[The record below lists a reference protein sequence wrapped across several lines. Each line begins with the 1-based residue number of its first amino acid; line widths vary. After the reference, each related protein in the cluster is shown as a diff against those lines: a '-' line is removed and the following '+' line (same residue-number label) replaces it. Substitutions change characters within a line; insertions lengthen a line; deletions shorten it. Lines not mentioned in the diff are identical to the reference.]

1 MVSKKIRTD
10 EKGRKWQRPLRSTAN
25 LNKIVSAV
33 ELRGA
38 QIQPGFR
45 VKVCHLYYSN
55 LVSYLFLLLQSNDNV
70 IVMYIM
76 GWYALLPNLVYD

>member
-1 MVSKKIRTD
+1 MAETAPFDSKLEQNRVS
-10 EKGRKWQRPLRSTAN
+10 N
-25 LNKIVSAV
+25 V

-55 LVSYLFLLLQSNDNV
+55 LVSYLFLLL
-70 IVMYIM
+70 
-76 GWYALLPNLVYD
+76 

>member
-1 MVSKKIRTD
+1 MAETAPFDSKLEQNRVS
-10 EKGRKWQRPLRSTAN
+10 N
-25 LNKIVSAV
+25 V

>member
-1 MVSKKIRTD
+1 MAETAPFDSKLEQNRVSS
-10 EKGRKWQRPLRSTAN
+10 G
-25 LNKIVSAV
+25 V
-33 ELRGA
+33 EGA